1 MISSAPPASMWMGAE
16 SQSALSRSLSTMA
29 TILLVMA
36 VISGVGA
43 IYAIQEIVQKRR
55 EHRDLKERL
64 GPEYEDWLRR
74 RRGT

>member
-1 MISSAPPASMWMGAE
+1 MS
-16 SQSALSRSLSTMA
+16 

-55 EHRDLKERL
+55 EHEELRERL
-64 GPEYEDWLRR
+64 GPEYEEWLRR
-74 RRGT
+74 RRGK